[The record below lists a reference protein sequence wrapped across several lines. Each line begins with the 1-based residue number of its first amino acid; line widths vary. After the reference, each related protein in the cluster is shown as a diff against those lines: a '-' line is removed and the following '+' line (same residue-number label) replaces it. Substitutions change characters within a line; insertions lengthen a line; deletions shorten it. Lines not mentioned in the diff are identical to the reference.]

1 MEFKATEIAQVCKHQ
16 WKIELFF
23 KWIKQNL
30 ETKTFWGTSEN
41 AVKVQIWIATSV
53 HVLLVIAKKR
63 LKLKQSPYE
72 ILKVLIISG
81 FNKTP
86 IGQIFANQIQ

>member
-41 AVKVQIWIATSV
+41 AVRVQI
-53 HVLLVIAKKR
+53 
-63 LKLKQSPYE
+63 
-72 ILKVLIISG
+72 
-81 FNKTP
+81 
-86 IGQIFANQIQ
+86 